1 MSETF
6 CKDNLVIDFDS
17 TFIKFEALD
26 ELAKIALKNDP
37 KKIEKAAKIAEIT
50 NKGMLGEIS
59 FPDSLQARLEL
70 FSIKKE
76 HIEELILKIKQN
88 ISKSFVEHKS
98 FFEKNNK
105 QIYIISGG
113 FLDYILPI
121 VKDFGI
127 SSEHVLANKFVFEG
141 SSVIG
146 IDKEQYLAKEAGKV
160 KAVQNLAIGNV
171 VVVGDGWTD
180 YEIKKAGFAKK
191 FIAFSENV
199 SRKKVVDAADCE
211 CFSFGEVIEN
221 IKAQTKI

>member
-1 MSETF
+1 MSENF
-6 CKDNLVIDFDS
+6 FKDNLVIDFDS

-26 ELAKIALKNDP
+26 ELAKIALENDP
-37 KKIEKAAKIAEIT
+37 KKTKKAAKIAEIT

-76 HIEELILKIKQN
+76 HIEKLILKIEKN
-88 ISKSFVEHKS
+88 ISKSFLEHKS
-98 FFEKNNK
+98 FFQKNNK

-121 VKDFGI
+121 VKSFGI
-127 SSEHVLANKFVFEG
+127 SPEHVLANKFVFEG
-141 SSVIG
+141 DLVVG
-146 IDKEQYLAKEAGKV
+146 IDKEQYLSKEAGKV
-160 KAVQNLAIGNV
+160 KAVQNLGIDNV
-171 VVVGDGWTD
+171 MVVGDGWTD

-199 SRKKVVDAADCE
+199 SRRKVVDVADYE
-211 CFSFGEVIEN
+211 CFSFGEVIDSIE
-221 IKAQTKI
+221 KF